1 MCMVFGFSIPLSK
14 ETLFDHEVGE
24 YGFRC
29 LLMLNG
35 RHLFLFWRRQS
46 VGFSFLA
53 PHAREPRCIPCGKP
67 PRLFPNGLVS
77 CPVVCPQK
85 RLSMLTLSGI
95 ITRAVLFFPFS
106 SPRISVNTD
115 TGNSIVLC
123 MIGAIHRQMSCLR
136 RTAVFLFSSFP
147 IFHRDFGGFSNR

>member
-1 MCMVFGFSIPLSK
+1 MCMVFVLYPVVK
-14 ETLFDHEVGE
+14 RNTLDHEVGE

-35 RHLFLFWRRQS
+35 RHCSCFGGDNQS
-46 VGFSFLA
+46 AFSLLRHSERTSASLA
-53 PHAREPRCIPCGKP
+53 GNHRVF
-67 PRLFPNGLVS
+67 FPMAVS

>member
-1 MCMVFGFSIPLSK
+1 MCMVFVLYPVVK
-14 ETLFDHEVGE
+14 RNTLDHEVGE

-35 RHLFLFWRRQS
+35 RHCSCFGGDNQSAFPFLRHSERTS
-46 VGFSFLA
+46 ASL
-53 PHAREPRCIPCGKP
+53 CGKP
-67 PRLFPNGLVS
+67 PRLFPNGRIVS
-77 CPVVCPQK
+77 CCLPPKNACQC
-85 RLSMLTLSGI
+85 S
-95 ITRAVLFFPFS
+95 LFPESSLGLFCSSPFS